1 RGAALLGRRPIY
13 TIEFCRADFSPSG
26 PVCTIM
32 AESYGTPTGIHL
44 RRIHRRTRT
53 PDRASAGFDQRIEPG
68 VAQLAAQRRK
78 VVERRPVPR
87 PPRHHE
93 RHLREG
99 VAGRRREPTRSTG
112 AAEEFHT
119 TFRMVHALLHR
130 LRGTST
136 ETETSGTQED
146 RSAIAAHQRDT
157 RRFRGGAKSL
167 GGVPA
172 PVGRHRPRRP
182 ARARPPV
189 PDAPHRRY

>member
-53 PDRASAGFDQRIEPG
+53 PDRASAGFDHRTEPR
-68 VAQLAAQRRK
+68 VTQLATQWRK
-78 VVERRPVPR
+78 VVECCAMPR

-99 VAGRRREPTRSTG
+99 VAGRRREQPRSTG
-112 AAEEFHT
+112 AAQESHP

-146 RSAIAAHQRDT
+146 CSAVAAHQRDT
-157 RRFRGGAKSL
+157 RRFRGGAKS
-167 GGVPA
+167 
-172 PVGRHRPRRP
+172 
-182 ARARPPV
+182 
-189 PDAPHRRY
+189 